1 MPPVISIIG
10 NSKSGKTTLIEKLVR
25 ELKSR
30 GYKIAT
36 LKHAQDITFDDTDRD
51 SWRHIQAGSEA
62 TAVVSPDKMVL
73 TKPVASD
80 ITLDKIVSL
89 FGEEYDIIITE
100 GFKQGNAPKIEV
112 HRRGTGPPLI
122 GIKKLIAI
130 ATDEPLETRTRQ
142 FDLNDIKSIANLLEE
157 GFILPQRERLSL
169 YVNNTLITLGT
180 FPREFITNVLMAM
193 ASSLKG
199 VGRVNYLQ
207 VFLKKS
213 D

>member
-1 MPPVISIIG
+1 MPPVVSIIG

-36 LKHAQDITFDDTDRD
+36 IKHAQDITFDDTNRD

-73 TKPVASD
+73 TKLVDSD
-80 ITLDKIVSL
+80 ITLDEIVSL

-112 HRRGTGPPLI
+112 HRRETGPPLTD
-122 GIKKLIAI
+122 IKKLIAI
-130 ATDEPLETRTRQ
+130 ATDEPLETTTRQ
-142 FDLNDIKSIANLLEE
+142 FDLNDIKGIADLLEE

-169 YVNNTLITLGT
+169 YVNNTTITLGT

-199 VGRVNYLQ
+199 VGKVNYLQ
-207 VFLKKS
+207 IFLKKS

>member
-1 MPPVISIIG
+1 MPPIISIIG

>member
-1 MPPVISIIG
+1 MPPVVSIIG
-10 NSKSGKTTLIEKLVR
+10 NSKSGKTTIIEKLVR

-36 LKHAQDITFDDTDRD
+36 IKHAQDITFDDTNRD
-51 SWRHIQAGSEA
+51 SWRHMQAGSEA

-73 TKPVASD
+73 TKLVDSD
-80 ITLDKIVSL
+80 ITLDEIVSL

-112 HRRGTGPPLI
+112 HRRETGPPLTD
-122 GIKKLIAI
+122 IKKLIAI
-130 ATDEPLETRTRQ
+130 ATDEPLETTTRQ
-142 FDLNDIKSIANLLEE
+142 FDLNDIKGIADLLEE

-169 YVNNTLITLGT
+169 YVNNTTITLGT

-199 VGRVNYLQ
+199 VGKVNYLQ
-207 VFLKKS
+207 IFLKKS